1 MPDLLEILRV
11 HNAEHFDPWP
21 GCIHCP
27 VMAPVLWT
35 EFDAEP

>member
-11 HNAEHFDPWP
+11 HNEVHADPWP

-27 VMAPVLWT
+27 VVAPVQWT
-35 EFDAEP
+35 EVDGE